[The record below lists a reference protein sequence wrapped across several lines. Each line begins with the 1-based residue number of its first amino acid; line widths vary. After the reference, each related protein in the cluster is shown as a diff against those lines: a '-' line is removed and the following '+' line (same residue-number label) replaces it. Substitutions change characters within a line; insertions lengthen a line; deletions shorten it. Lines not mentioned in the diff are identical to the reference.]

1 MPKFTKM
8 IDRTTPLGS
17 EDDQRADTV
26 RRDFIL
32 ETHDR
37 TVVGK
42 PRMLALKNY
51 DEAFVRIVPPIDY
64 AEHAA
69 RRGASDRRDQHAV
82 NRLIAGLTISQDLLG
97 PSTAHEVDELAA
109 TLFDEAPN
117 FSGPIQAIRSS
128 AQANIRQGARWLQFM
143 PVVIESGPGSGK
155 TRLVHRLAE
164 LSGLPLLYLDCSTM
178 TNLTPILG
186 QDSGWSNARAS
197 EIIEGISRDNVA
209 NALVVLDELDKLQNH
224 GRHAGPMPSEALVG
238 LFEKRTAAAHLDH
251 FTQLTIDLSFLN
263 WVILTNDAGRLSP
276 PLLDRCRVIRLPPP
290 TPEEVQRIAV
300 LEIERRGLEP
310 ELVAPITQAVRRG
323 QITSLRRLHKL
334 LDAAAAASA
343 RPILN

>member
-1 MPKFTKM
+1 MRNFTKM
-8 IDRTTPLGS
+8 IDRTTPL
-17 EDDQRADTV
+17 EDDQRPDTA
-26 RRDFIL
+26 RQDFIL

-37 TVVGK
+37 LVVGK
-42 PRMLALKNY
+42 PRILALKDY
-51 DEAFVRIVPPIDY
+51 DHPVVRIVPPIDFE
-64 AEHAA
+64 EHAS
-69 RRGASDRRDQHAV
+69 RRGSSDRKDRHAV
-82 NRLIAGLTISQDLLG
+82 NRLINGLTVPQTLAG
-97 PSTAHEVDELAA
+97 PSTTHEVDELAA

-117 FSGPIQAIRSS
+117 FSGPIQAIRSN
-128 AQANIRQGARWLQFM
+128 AQANIRQGARWLQFK

-164 LSGLPLLYLDCSTM
+164 LSGLPIVYLDCSTM
-178 TNLTPILG
+178 TNMAPILG
-186 QDSGWSNARAS
+186 QDSAWSHARAG
-197 EIIEGISRDNVA
+197 EIIERLSRDNVA

-224 GRHAGPMPSEALVG
+224 GHHAGPTPSESLVG
-238 LFEKRTAAAHLDH
+238 LLEKRTAAAHLDH

-276 PLLDRCRVIRLPPP
+276 PLLDRCRVIRLPSP
-290 TPEEVQRIAV
+290 TPEEIGIIAAR
-300 LEIERRGLEP
+300 EIARRGLEP

-334 LDAAAAASA
+334 LDAASAASA